1 MQLEK
6 IWTFTLS
13 FKWLIEKAKTITARM
28 KEMIENDNKIYIKFT
43 TYDSFGFFRPS
54 IIIIIIKVNEQRNKI
69 VVST

>member
-1 MQLEK
+1 
-6 IWTFTLS
+6 
-13 FKWLIEKAKTITARM
+13 M